1 MTMGIPG
8 DFRAAMQEQMAASR
22 LGGGPTLVSSGM
34 GMPAGATLIGVPM
47 MMAPPMSSS
56 APSSRRGKPA
66 SKRRGPKSSKPKSSK
81 RGAAKKTTTRKP
93 ASKRAKTSA
102 PKSARK
108 PASKRAAPKS
118 SKRGAAKST
127 RKPASKR
134 APRKSWEPVVI
145 GTGEIL
151 AQGKKQGE
159 ATKIAKVYAAKNPGT
174 VILISRRDSVT
185 GIGDRSFQVWSEQG
199 PRGGVRVKTGNRS
212 GF

>member
-93 ASKRAKTSA
+93 ASKRA
-102 PKSARK
+102 
-108 PASKRAAPKS
+108 
-118 SKRGAAKST
+118 
-127 RKPASKR
+127 
-134 APRKSWEPVVI
+134 PRKSWEPVVI